1 VKRSA
6 LPWLVGGLILV
17 CALCASAVEAAA
29 EATPLHVLFIGNSF
43 VYYNNSPAMLAAL
56 ATAAGRPLSTTMV
69 VEGGASLE
77 DHWKKGEALAAIRSG
92 HWDYVV
98 LNDQSTFGQVFLVRG
113 RYRVGGDD
121 ELLRYGAEF
130 TRAAR
135 EAGAATIL
143 LCHWKDLGAP
153 GEDQVAID
161 RACQEFS
168 RETGARTVL
177 AGAAFSS
184 VLRSH
189 PSLHLYDPDAHH
201 PSAAGSYL
209 VAALLTG
216 AIVGRSPTGGPA
228 TIRGH
233 AVDEDTGREAEEI
246 STLVELPEETARL
259 LQERAWRIASR
270 ATATPSPAPG
280 MPALELP
287 TVPRGRPI
295 ALLELVGRWT
305 GPIDLY
311 PWPGVLTVQLS
322 SEGDK
327 VGVAGTI
334 TFGGRPRDI
343 ALAPTEVT
351 FDGSRLSWVDPHGPN
366 GSRVTYTATFDGTRL
381 RGVAE
386 MTASDDSIY
395 GIGEWTMSRDPR

>member
-1 VKRSA
+1 MKHPMLS
-6 LPWLVGGLILV
+6 WLVGGLV
-17 CALCASAVEAAA
+17 VGCALCVSTVGAAGEAPA
-29 EATPLHVLFIGNSF
+29 LRVLFVGNSF

-56 ATAAGRPLSTTMV
+56 ASAAGRPVSTTMV

-77 DHWKKGEALAAIRSG
+77 DHWKKGVALAAIRSG

-130 TRAAR
+130 ATAAR
-135 EAGAATIL
+135 EAGATAIL

-161 RACQEFS
+161 RACQGFA

-184 VLRSH
+184 VMRSR

-209 VAALLTG
+209 VAALLAST
-216 AIVGRSPTGGPA
+216 IVGHSPAGGPA

-233 AVDEDTGREAEEI
+233 AVDEDTGQEAEEI
-246 STLVELPEETARL
+246 STLVDLPEETARF
-259 LQERAWRIASR
+259 LQERAWRVASR
-270 ATATPSPAPG
+270 GTGTSSPPPG
-280 MPALELP
+280 IPALELP

-295 ALLELVGRWT
+295 ALPELAGRWT

-327 VGVAGTI
+327 AGISGSI
-334 TFGGRPRDI
+334 TFGGRPNDI
-343 ALAPTEVT
+343 TLTATEVT

-366 GSRVTYTATFDGTRL
+366 GSRITYTATFDGTRL